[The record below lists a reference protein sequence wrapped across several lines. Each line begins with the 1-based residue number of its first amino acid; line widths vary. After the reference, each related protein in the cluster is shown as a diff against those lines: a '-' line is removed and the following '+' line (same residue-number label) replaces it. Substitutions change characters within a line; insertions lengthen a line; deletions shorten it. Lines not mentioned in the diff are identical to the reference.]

1 MSHVKWISLMNHHL
15 CTHPKIECYNWSARR
30 GVCTCR
36 AAKSREGVQ
45 MPSEGNV
52 RAPSQDYFG
61 QAGLCIHNSLPLSTQ
76 HNGVNA
82 CV

>member
-1 MSHVKWISLMNHHL
+1 
-15 CTHPKIECYNWSARR
+15 
-30 GVCTCR
+30 
-36 AAKSREGVQ
+36 

-82 CV
+82 CVYSASHTVHSRIHCKPIFAHAKDIRALMIITG